1 VRVGISGPVPL
12 IAEVTPAAVRELELD
27 EGSEVW
33 ASIKA
38 TDVTVFP
45 S

>member
-1 VRVGISGPVPL
+1 VSLV
-12 IAEVTPAAVRELELD
+12 AEVTPAAIKELGLD

-33 ASIKA
+33 VAFKA
-38 TDVTVFP
+38 TEVAVYP